1 MTMKEKENMPDLDP
15 VAEGQGDLPGQSAG
29 RPPKHRD
36 VSVFCRVIGGAL
48 IVCVVLWLLQMLLV
62 PKYMGRVVEG
72 NLIPEYYQETAEH
85 ELIFLGD
92 CEVYENISPVVL
104 WEEFGISSYIRGS
117 AQQLIGQ
124 SYYLLEDTLRREHP
138 KVVVLSVAAMQEG
151 EQTNE
156 AYNRMTMEGME
167 WSRYKLEAI
176 RATGMEEES
185 LVDYLFPLLR
195 YHSRWKELDEDDIRY
210 FWKRG
215 KVSHNGYYM
224 RADVRSLTDFPTP
237 RRRADYRFPETNVG
251 YLEKIRALCEEEE
264 ITLVLLKAPSL
275 YPVWYDQWE
284 DQIQEYAASHQ
295 LLYINC
301 IPAIEEIG
309 LDFDTDTYDGGLH
322 MNLYG
327 AEKLTRYLG
336 QILQESCGLEDQRG
350 DQTLAAL
357 WDEKGRFYREMKAA
371 QEADLEQYGYLPQFT
386 DPE

>member
-1 MTMKEKENMPDLDP
+1 MAMKEKESVPGSDLA
-15 VAEGQGDLPGQSAG
+15 AEGHGDAPGRAEG
-29 RPPKHRD
+29 RTPKRRG
-36 VSVFCRVIGGAL
+36 VVFSRIITCTA
-48 IVCVVLWLLQMLLV
+48 IVCAVLWLLQMLLV

-72 NLIPEYYQETAEH
+72 NLIPEYYEETADH
-85 ELIFLGD
+85 ELIILGD
-92 CEVYENISPVVL
+92 CEVYENISPVAL
-104 WEEFGISSYIRGS
+104 WEEFGVTSYIRGS
-117 AQQLIGQ
+117 AQQLIPQ
-124 SYYLLEDTLRREHP
+124 SFYLLEDTLRREHP
-138 KVVVLSVAAMQEG
+138 KVVLLSVAAMQEG

-176 RATGMEEES
+176 QATGMEGEY
-185 LVDYLFPLLR
+185 LVEYLFPLLR

-210 FWKRG
+210 FWERG

-224 RADVRSLTDFPTP
+224 RTDVRPLTDFPTP
-237 RRRADYRFPETNVG
+237 RRRADYRFPEISAA
-251 YLEKIRALCEEEE
+251 YLDKIRVLCEEEG
-264 ITLVLLKAPSL
+264 IQLVLMKAPSL

-284 DQIQEYAASHQ
+284 AQIREYADAHQ

-309 LDFDTDTYDGGLH
+309 LDFDEDTYDGGLH

-336 QILQESCGLEDQRG
+336 RILQESCGLEDLRE
-350 DQTLAAL
+350 DQALAAL
-357 WDEKGRFYREMKAA
+357 WEEKSRFYQEMKEG
-371 QEADLEQYGYLPQFT
+371 QEADLERYGYLPQFS

>member
-1 MTMKEKENMPDLDP
+1 MAMKEKESVPGSDLA
-15 VAEGQGDLPGQSAG
+15 AEGHGDAPGRAEG
-29 RPPKHRD
+29 RTPKRRG
-36 VSVFCRVIGGAL
+36 VVFSRIITCTA
-48 IVCVVLWLLQMLLV
+48 IVCAVLWLLQMLLV

-72 NLIPEYYQETAEH
+72 NLIPEYYEETADH
-85 ELIFLGD
+85 ELIILGD

-104 WEEFGISSYIRGS
+104 WEEFGVTSYIRGS
-117 AQQLIGQ
+117 AHQLIPQ
-124 SYYLLEDTLRREHP
+124 SFYLLEDTLRREHP
-138 KVVVLSVAAMQEG
+138 KVVLLSVAAMQEG

-176 RATGMEEES
+176 QATGMEGEY
-185 LVDYLFPLLR
+185 LVEYLFPLLR

-210 FWKRG
+210 FWERG

-224 RADVRSLTDFPTP
+224 RTDVRPLTDFPTP
-237 RRRADYRFPETNVG
+237 RRRADYRFPEISAA
-251 YLEKIRALCEEEE
+251 YLDKIRVLCEEEG
-264 ITLVLLKAPSL
+264 IQLVLMKAPSL

-284 DQIQEYAASHQ
+284 AQIREYADAHQ

-309 LDFDTDTYDGGLH
+309 LDFDEDTYDGGLH

-336 QILQESCGLEDQRG
+336 RILQESCGLEDLRE
-350 DQTLAAL
+350 DQALAAL
-357 WDEKGRFYREMKAA
+357 WEEKSRFYQEMKEG
-371 QEADLEQYGYLPQFT
+371 QEADLERYGYLPQFS

>member
-1 MTMKEKENMPDLDP
+1 MAMKEKESVPGSDLA
-15 VAEGQGDLPGQSAG
+15 AEGHGDAPGRAEG
-29 RPPKHRD
+29 RTPKRRG
-36 VSVFCRVIGGAL
+36 VVFSRIITCTA
-48 IVCVVLWLLQMLLV
+48 IVCAVLWLLQMLLV

-72 NLIPEYYQETAEH
+72 NLIPEYYEETADH
-85 ELIFLGD
+85 ELIILGD

-104 WEEFGISSYIRGS
+104 WEEFGVTSYIRGS
-117 AQQLIGQ
+117 AQQLIPQ
-124 SYYLLEDTLRREHP
+124 SFYLLEDTLRREHP
-138 KVVVLSVAAMQEG
+138 KVVLLSVAAMQEG

-176 RATGMEEES
+176 QATGMEGEY
-185 LVDYLFPLLR
+185 LVEYLFPLLR

-210 FWKRG
+210 FWERG

-224 RADVRSLTDFPTP
+224 RTDVRPLTDFPTP
-237 RRRADYRFPETNVG
+237 RRRADYRFPEISAA
-251 YLEKIRALCEEEE
+251 YLDKIRVLCEEEG
-264 ITLVLLKAPSL
+264 IKLVLMKAPSL

-284 DQIQEYAASHQ
+284 AQIREYADAHQ

-309 LDFDTDTYDGGLH
+309 LDFDEDTYDGGLH

-336 QILQESCGLEDQRG
+336 RILQESCGLEDLRE
-350 DQTLAAL
+350 DQALAAL
-357 WDEKGRFYREMKAA
+357 WEEKSRFYQEMKEG
-371 QEADLEQYGYLPQFT
+371 QEADLERYGYLPQFS

>member
-1 MTMKEKENMPDLDP
+1 MAMKEKESVPGSDLA
-15 VAEGQGDLPGQSAG
+15 AEGHGDAPGRAEG
-29 RPPKHRD
+29 RTPKRRG
-36 VSVFCRVIGGAL
+36 VVFSRIITCTA
-48 IVCVVLWLLQMLLV
+48 IVCAVLWLLQMLLV

-72 NLIPEYYQETAEH
+72 NLIPEYYEETADH
-85 ELIFLGD
+85 ELIILGD

-104 WEEFGISSYIRGS
+104 WEEFGVTSYIRGS
-117 AQQLIGQ
+117 AQQLIPQ
-124 SYYLLEDTLRREHP
+124 SFYLLEDTLRREHP
-138 KVVVLSVAAMQEG
+138 KVVLLSVAAMQEG

-176 RATGMEEES
+176 QATGMEGEY
-185 LVDYLFPLLR
+185 LVEYLFPLLR

-210 FWKRG
+210 FWERG

-224 RADVRSLTDFPTP
+224 RTDVRPLTDFPTP
-237 RRRADYRFPETNVG
+237 RRRADYRFPEISAA
-251 YLEKIRALCEEEE
+251 YLDKIRVLCEEEG
-264 ITLVLLKAPSL
+264 IQLVLMKAPSL

-284 DQIQEYAASHQ
+284 AQIREYADAHQ

-309 LDFDTDTYDGGLH
+309 LDFDEDTYDGGLH

-336 QILQESCGLEDQRG
+336 RILQESCGLEDLRE
-350 DQTLAAL
+350 DQALAAL
-357 WDEKGRFYREMKAA
+357 WEEKSRFYQEMKEG
-371 QEADLEQYGYLPQFT
+371 QEADLERYGYLPQFS

>member
-1 MTMKEKENMPDLDP
+1 MAMKEKESVPGSDLA
-15 VAEGQGDLPGQSAG
+15 AEGHGDAPGRAEG
-29 RPPKHRD
+29 RTPKRRG
-36 VSVFCRVIGGAL
+36 VVFSRIITCTA
-48 IVCVVLWLLQMLLV
+48 IVCAVLWLLQMLLV

-72 NLIPEYYQETAEH
+72 NLIPEYYEETADH
-85 ELIFLGD
+85 ELIILGD

-104 WEEFGISSYIRGS
+104 WEEFGVTSYIRGS
-117 AQQLIGQ
+117 AQQLIPQ
-124 SYYLLEDTLRREHP
+124 SFYLLEDTLRREHP
-138 KVVVLSVAAMQEG
+138 KVVLLSVAAMQEG

-167 WSRYKLEAI
+167 WSKYKLEAI
-176 RATGMEEES
+176 QATGMEGEY
-185 LVDYLFPLLR
+185 LVEYLFPLLR

-210 FWKRG
+210 FWERG

-224 RADVRSLTDFPTP
+224 RTDVRPLTDFPTP
-237 RRRADYRFPETNVG
+237 RRRADYRFPEISAA
-251 YLEKIRALCEEEE
+251 YLDKIRVLCEEEG
-264 ITLVLLKAPSL
+264 IQLVLMKAPSL

-284 DQIQEYAASHQ
+284 AQIREYADAHQ

-309 LDFDTDTYDGGLH
+309 LDFDEDTYDGGLH

-336 QILQESCGLEDQRG
+336 RILQESCGLEDLRE
-350 DQTLAAL
+350 DQALAAL
-357 WDEKGRFYREMKAA
+357 WEEKSRFYQEMKEG
-371 QEADLEQYGYLPQFT
+371 QEADLERYGYLPQFS